1 MEQPESERE
10 VIEFE
15 VISGGERLDKLI
27 NEQVNWLSRTQIQ
40 TMIKDGLVVVE
51 GKQVKA
57 GVKLRV
63 GDHVTVT
70 LPIIVEPDLE
80 PEAIDIN
87 VIYDDEHIAVID
99 KPAGLVVHPGV
110 GNMSGTLLNALVNR
124 YPHLLE
130 VERHGMVHRL
140 DKDTSG
146 LVAVAKSDV
155 ALANMLLQ
163 FQERTV
169 EKHYLALTEKAPSSA
184 KGRINAPIGRDPRQR
199 KKMTVIRDGKE
210 ASTEFEIIEEG
221 FRDGRALLRIHL
233 LTGRTHQIRVHLAFI
248 GAPVVGDRVYGY
260 SKQRLKLKRQF
271 LHATYLSFDHP
282 ITHERMTFESPL
294 PPGLKNILDKLRQP
308 SS

>member
-15 VISGGERLDKLI
+15 VINGGERLDKLVS
-27 NEQVNWLSRTQIQ
+27 EQVEWLSRSQVQ
-40 TMIKDGLVVVE
+40 SMIKDGLVIVE
-51 GKQVKA
+51 GRQVKP
-57 GVKLRV
+57 GVKLRM
-63 GDHVTVT
+63 GDRVSVT

-80 PEAIDIN
+80 PEAIDLK
-87 VIYDDEHIAVID
+87 VVYDDEHIAVID

-124 YPHLLE
+124 YPHLLD

-146 LVAVAKSDV
+146 LVVVAKSDT
-155 ALANMLLQ
+155 ALANMLQQ
-163 FQERTV
+163 FQQRTV

-184 KGRINAPIGRDPRQR
+184 KGHINAPIGRDPRQR

-210 ASTEFEIIEEG
+210 AHTEFEIIEEG
-221 FRDGRALLRIHL
+221 FRDGRTLLRVHL

-260 SKQRLKLKRQF
+260 GKQRLKLKRQF

-282 ITHERMTFESPL
+282 ITRERMVFESPL
-294 PPGLKNILDKLRQP
+294 PPGLKNILDKLREP
-308 SS
+308 S

>member
-1 MEQPESERE
+1 MEKTESERE

-15 VISGGERLDKLI
+15 VLTGGERLDKLVS
-27 NEQVNWLSRTQIQ
+27 EQIAWLSRSQVQ
-40 TMIKDGLVVVE
+40 SMIKDGLVIVE

-57 GVKLRV
+57 GVKLRI
-63 GDHVTVT
+63 GDRVSVT

-80 PEAIDIN
+80 PEAIDLK
-87 VIYDDEHIAVID
+87 VVYDDEHIAVID

-124 YPHLLE
+124 YPHLLD

-146 LVAVAKSDV
+146 LVVVAKSDA
-155 ALANMLLQ
+155 ALANMLQQ
-163 FQERTV
+163 FQQRTV

-210 ASTEFEIIEEG
+210 AITEFEVIEEG
-221 FRDGRALLRIHL
+221 FRDGRTLLRVHL

-282 ITHERMTFESPL
+282 ITHERMVFESPL
-294 PPGLKNILDKLRQP
+294 PAGLKNILDKLREP
-308 SS
+308 S